1 MRAVNQQPKA
11 QAAQQDE
18 EMIIDTNTKN
28 KKSDSIYQQI
38 EIEAVLEAM
47 SIGSSE
53 RDDYLESWANAG
65 ENDELDEFVNKPEMA
80 FFQKSMR

>member
-38 EIEAVLEAM
+38 EIEAVLDEM
-47 SIGSSE
+47 SIGTSE
-53 RDDYLESWANAG
+53 RDVYLESWANADYIG
-65 ENDELDEFVNKPEMA
+65 ELDEFVN
-80 FFQKSMR
+80 

>member
-1 MRAVNQQPKA
+1 MRAANQQPKA

-38 EIEAVLEAM
+38 EIEAVLDEM
-47 SIGSSE
+47 SIGTSE
-53 RDDYLESWANAG
+53 RDVYLESWANAG
-65 ENDELDEFVNKPEMA
+65 ENDELDEFVN
-80 FFQKSMR
+80 

>member
-38 EIEAVLEAM
+38 EIEAVLEEM
-47 SIGSSE
+47 SIGTSE
-53 RDDYLESWANAG
+53 CDDYLESWANAG
-65 ENDELDEFVNKPEMA
+65 ENDELDEFLN
-80 FFQKSMR
+80 

>member
-1 MRAVNQQPKA
+1 MRAVNQQPKEEA
-11 QAAQQDE
+11 RHQDV

-38 EIEAVLEAM
+38 EIEAVLEEM

-53 RDDYLESWANAG
+53 RDVYLESWANADYIG
-65 ENDELDEFVNKPEMA
+65 ELDAFVN
-80 FFQKSMR
+80 